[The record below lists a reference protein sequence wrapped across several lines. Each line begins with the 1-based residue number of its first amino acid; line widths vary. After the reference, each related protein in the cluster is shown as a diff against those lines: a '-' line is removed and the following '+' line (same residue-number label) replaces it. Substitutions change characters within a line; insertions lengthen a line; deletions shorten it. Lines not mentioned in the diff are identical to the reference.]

1 MIVNLVCGIH
11 AAAKFLLNLGIDV
24 YQGNNGYAA
33 AYETVIGGLR
43 IDGKVDGWVARTAAQ
58 YRWRFWSRR

>member
-1 MIVNLVCGIH
+1 
-11 AAAKFLLNLGIDV
+11 
-24 YQGNNGYAA
+24 
-33 AYETVIGGLR
+33 LR